1 MQRRQSCTQQNQAR
15 LHLICISSAYDFWIL
30 DRLFCILCFKKK
42 KTNNNERELCAF
54 SDSWAQAAC
63 FWATW
68 ETCSTR
74 HRRTPAQLDDARC
87 QTGVSRRGTPASLQH
102 PTICLKPR
110 WRSLSAE
117 GEKPAWH
124 RAASQPQIPSDLAE
138 HDNPTNKL
146 SLGWSVNGLESRH

>member
-1 MQRRQSCTQQNQAR
+1 MQRRQSCTQQHQAR

-30 DRLFCILCFKKK
+30 DRLFCILCFLYKKN

-54 SDSWAQAAC
+54 SDSWAQPAC

-87 QTGVSRRGTPASLQH
+87 QTGVSRGGTPASLQH
-102 PTICLKPR
+102 PTICLKTTMA
-110 WRSLSAE
+110 LSVCRKRETSVAS
-117 GEKPAWH
+117 H
-124 RAASQPQIPSDLAE
+124 RVAAADSIIFSKIQ
-138 HDNPTNKL
+138 
-146 SLGWSVNGLESRH
+146 